1 MDTHPIQASPQRWIV
16 ALGLLLVLKRTRP
29 FPVGVTQTMVYGF
42 PCWTEWLQLCCL
54 PYRLIGHGMFS
65 ALSIFPLL
73 RFFITILGIS
83 CTLVGSF
90 FIRWILEFINHAVYT
105 PFILT
110 LPFRLCYVALLWS
123 IILLW
128 YRLQSAAGE
137 REEMENQLVT
147 MQETWMEDRRK
158 AEASRKK
165 EEEVYC
171 GCGRLPGSDHSERWD

>member
-1 MDTHPIQASPQRWIV
+1 
-16 ALGLLLVLKRTRP
+16 
-29 FPVGVTQTMVYGF
+29 MVYGF

-54 PYRLIGHGMFS
+54 PYRLIGHGYVLGFVHI
-65 ALSIFPLL
+65 SITTL
-73 RFFITILGIS
+73 FITILGIS

-137 REEMENQLVT
+137 REEMENH
-147 MQETWMEDRRK
+147 W
-158 AEASRKK
+158 
-165 EEEVYC
+165 
-171 GCGRLPGSDHSERWD
+171 

>member
-1 MDTHPIQASPQRWIV
+1 MQST
-16 ALGLLLVLKRTRP
+16 LL
-29 FPVGVTQTMVYGF
+29 
-42 PCWTEWLQLCCL
+42 
-54 PYRLIGHGMFS
+54 
-65 ALSIFPLL
+65 
-73 RFFITILGIS
+73 
-83 CTLVGSF
+83 
-90 FIRWILEFINHAVYT
+90 
-105 PFILT
+105 FILT

-165 EEEVYC
+165 EEEAGADAEDCLDRITVKDGTKIHLIELADLLYIQSC
-171 GCGRLPGSDHSERWD
+171 GDYVTLITPEREYIKEQTMKYFETHLPGSDFVRIHRSAIVQVKQISRLELFGKESYQLILKNGRKLKVSNSGYRLLKERLNL